1 MDIII
6 PAVKYVFVV
15 AFGVEIILIARAVF
29 QLAREKARQA
39 QAPAAQAEK

>member
-29 QLAREKARQA
+29 QLGASGPPGPAR
-39 QAPAAQAEK
+39 AAQAEK